1 MMDQANKLRAMVS
14 NHNNI
19 KIYSVVSGK
28 GGVGKTNITVNLAI
42 QLQKMGKRVLI
53 LDADIGMSNT
63 NILLGIEVKHSLM
76 DLLDG
81 TLKIQDIIAH
91 GPGGVDLISGGAE
104 LLYLENL
111 DKERQEAIIKSLSEL
126 GQYDILLIDN
136 GAGLSKQSLTFTI
149 LADEI
154 ILVATPE
161 PTSITDAYRVLKA
174 VSLYQ
179 LKNKVKIIINQVHDI
194 SSGEEAFNKLL
205 RTSEQFL
212 KIELESV
219 GYVFNDVRVSKAIM
233 AQCPVILKYPSSL
246 ASNNISQICSTIL
259 GDDRYSSNISSI
271 KQFSN
276 RLIKL
281 FG

>member
-1 MMDQANKLRAMVS
+1 MMDQADKLRSMVS
-14 NHNNI
+14 NHNDI
-19 KIYSVVSGK
+19 KIYSIVSGK

-42 QLQKMGKRVLI
+42 RLQQMGKRVLV

-63 NILLGIEVKHSLM
+63 NILFGVEAKYSLM
-76 DLLDG
+76 NLLQGDLN
-81 TLKIQDIIAH
+81 IQDIIIH
-91 GPGGVDLISGGAE
+91 GPSGVDLISGGAD
-104 LLYLENL
+104 LLSLESL
-111 DKERQEAIIKSLSEL
+111 DKERQESILKSLSEL
-126 GQYDILLIDN
+126 GQYDVLIIDN

-161 PTSITDAYRVLKA
+161 PTALTDAYRVLKA

-179 LKNKVKIIINQVHDI
+179 LKNKVKIIINQVQDI

-205 RTSEQFL
+205 KTSEQFL
-212 KIELESV
+212 KIELENV
-219 GYVFNDVRVSKAIM
+219 GYVFSDIRVGKAIM
-233 AQCPVILKYPSSL
+233 AQYPVILKYPNCL

-259 GDDRYSSNISSI
+259 GDENYSNNISSI